1 MNNST
6 DYTHKTLL
14 IKRGNLQYQKVF
26 NLPEII
32 GVNKLSLTN

>member
-6 DYTHKTLL
+6 DYTHKTFL
-14 IKRGNLQYQKVF
+14 IKKGNLQYQKVI
-26 NLPEII
+26 NLPEIS